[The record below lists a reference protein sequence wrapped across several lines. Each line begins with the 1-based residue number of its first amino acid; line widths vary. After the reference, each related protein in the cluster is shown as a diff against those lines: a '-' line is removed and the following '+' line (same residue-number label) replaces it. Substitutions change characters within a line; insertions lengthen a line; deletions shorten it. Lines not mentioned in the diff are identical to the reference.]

1 VIRRWVKWGIAAL
14 VLAALVF
21 GTMRIVSQRQA
32 LQAANA
38 AKLAERA
45 QAGIELAPTDLVQ
58 VQVRTLPQEVTVS
71 GSLKAANVVVI
82 KARVAGE
89 LQGLSLREGD
99 AVRAGQVVAQVEP
112 ADAQA
117 RLRQSQQQAE
127 AAKAQ
132 VDIARRTY
140 ENNRSLVEQGFI
152 SKFALESAS
161 ASLASAEASYRAAL
175 AGADLTRKALEDT
188 VLRSPISGLVSQ
200 RLAHN
205 GERMALDGRV
215 LEVVDLR
222 RMEVEASLSAA
233 EAVQVQPGQRAQL
246 RVEGVSTPLSGTVS
260 RVNPNVLAGSRA
272 VLAYLVLD
280 PVPGLRQGLFVQ
292 GRIQI
297 GTVQS
302 PSVPLSAVRTD
313 KPTPYV
319 QLVENNMLVHQ
330 PVQLGARAEV
340 DGQTVVVLQGVPA
353 NARLVSG
360 AVGTLREGLRVTL
373 TPGAP

>member
-1 VIRRWVKWGIAAL
+1 MIRRWVKWGIAAL

-21 GTMRIVSQRQA
+21 GTIRIVSQRQA

-200 RLAHN
+200 RLAQN

-233 EAVQVQPGQRAQL
+233 EAVQVQPGQKAQL

-292 GRIQI
+292 GRILI
-297 GTVQS
+297 GTVQA

>member
-200 RLAHN
+200 RLAQN

-233 EAVQVQPGQRAQL
+233 EAVQVQPGQKAQL

>member
-1 VIRRWVKWGIAAL
+1 MNRRWVKWGIAAL

-21 GTMRIVSQRQA
+21 GTMRILSQRQA
-32 LQAANA
+32 QQAANA

-45 QAGIELAPTDLVQ
+45 QAGIELAPSDLLQ
-58 VQVRTLPQEVTVS
+58 VQVRTLAQEVAVS
-71 GSLKAANVVVI
+71 GSLKAASVVVI

-89 LQGLSLREGD
+89 LQGLALREGD
-99 AVRAGQVVAQVEP
+99 AVKAGQVVARVEP
-112 ADAQA
+112 TDAQA

-152 SKFALESAS
+152 SKFALESSS
-161 ASLASAEASYRAAL
+161 ASLAAAEASYRAAQ
-175 AGADLTRKALEDT
+175 AGSDLTRKALEDT

-200 RLAHN
+200 RLAQN

-222 RMEVEASLSAA
+222 RMEVEASLGAA
-233 EAVQVQPGQRAQL
+233 EAMQVQPGQKARL
-246 RVEGVSTPLSGTVS
+246 RIEGVSTPLTGTVS

-292 GRIQI
+292 GHIQV
-297 GTVQS
+297 GTVQA

-319 QLVENNMLVHQ
+319 QLVDNNTLVHQ

-340 DGQTVVVLQGVPA
+340 DGQTVVVVQGVPD
-353 NARLVSG
+353 NARLVNG

-373 TPGAP
+373 TPRAP

>member
-1 VIRRWVKWGIAAL
+1 MA
-14 VLAALVF
+14 
-21 GTMRIVSQRQA
+21 
-32 LQAANA
+32 
-38 AKLAERA
+38 
-45 QAGIELAPTDLVQ
+45 
-58 VQVRTLPQEVTVS
+58 
-71 GSLKAANVVVI
+71 
-82 KARVAGE
+82 AGE
-89 LQGLSLREGD
+89 
-99 AVRAGQVVAQVEP
+99 VVQDGGP
-112 ADAQA
+112 PA

-200 RLAHN
+200 RLAQN

-215 LEVVDLR
+215 LEGVDLR

-233 EAVQVQPGQRAQL
+233 EAVQVQPGQKAQL
-246 RVEGVSTPLSGTVS
+246 RVEGVSTPLTGTVS

-292 GRIQI
+292 GRILI
-297 GTVQS
+297 GTVQA

-319 QLVENNMLVHQ
+319 QLVDNNILVHQ

-360 AVGTLREGLRVTL
+360 AVGTVREGLRVTL

>member
-1 VIRRWVKWGIAAL
+1 MNRRWVKWGLAAL

-21 GTMRIVSQRQA
+21 GTMRILSQRQA
-32 LQAANA
+32 QQVANA

-45 QAGIELAPTDLVQ
+45 QAGIELAPADLLQ
-58 VQVRTLPQEVTVS
+58 VQVRTLPQEVAVS
-71 GSLKAANVVVI
+71 GSLKAASVVVI

-89 LQGLSLREGD
+89 LQGLALREGD
-99 AVRAGQVVAQVEP
+99 AVQAGQVVARVEP
-112 ADAQA
+112 TDAQA

-152 SKFALESAS
+152 SKFALESS
-161 ASLASAEASYRAAL
+161 GASLASAEANYRAAQ

-200 RLAHN
+200 RLAQN

-233 EAVQVQPGQRAQL
+233 EAMLVQPGQKAQL
-246 RVEGVSTPLSGTVS
+246 RIEGVSAPLTGTVS

-292 GRIQI
+292 GSIQV
-297 GTVQS
+297 GAVQA

-319 QLVENNMLVHQ
+319 QLVDNNTLVHQ

-340 DGQTVVVLQGVPA
+340 DGQTVVVVQGVPD
-353 NARLVSG
+353 NARLVNG
-360 AVGTLREGLRVTL
+360 AVGTLREGVRVTL
-373 TPGAP
+373 TPAAR

>member
-1 VIRRWVKWGIAAL
+1 MIRRWVKWGIAAL

-21 GTMRIVSQRQA
+21 GTIRIVSKRQA

-200 RLAHN
+200 RLAQN

-233 EAVQVQPGQRAQL
+233 EAVQVQPGQKAQL
-246 RVEGVSTPLSGTVS
+246 RVEGVSTPLTGTVS

-292 GRIQI
+292 GRILI
-297 GTVQS
+297 GTVQA

-319 QLVENNMLVHQ
+319 QLVDNNILVHQ

-360 AVGTLREGLRVTL
+360 AVGTVREGLRVTL

>member
-1 VIRRWVKWGIAAL
+1 MLRRWVKWGIAAL

-38 AKLAERA
+38 AKLAARA
-45 QAGIELAPTDLVQ
+45 QASIELAPTDLVQ

-71 GSLKAANVVVI
+71 GSLKAANAVVI

-99 AVRAGQVVAQVEP
+99 AVQAGQVVAQVEP

-152 SKFALESAS
+152 SKFALESSS

-200 RLAHN
+200 RLAQN

-222 RMEVEASLSAA
+222 RMEVEASLGVA
-233 EAVQVQPGQRAQL
+233 EAVQVKPGQKAQL
-246 RVEGVSTPLSGTVS
+246 RVEGVSTPLTGTVS

-297 GTVQS
+297 GTVQA

-319 QLVENNMLVHQ
+319 QLVENNLLVHR

-353 NARLVSG
+353 DARLVNG
-360 AVGTLREGLRVTL
+360 AVGALREGLRVTL

>member
-233 EAVQVQPGQRAQL
+233 EAVQVQPGQKAQL

-297 GTVQS
+297 ATVQA
-302 PSVPLSAVRTD
+302 PSVPLSAVRSD

>member
-200 RLAHN
+200 RLAQN

-233 EAVQVQPGQRAQL
+233 EAVQVQPGQKAQL
-246 RVEGVSTPLSGTVS
+246 RVEGVSTSLSGTVS

-297 GTVQS
+297 ATVQA

>member
-1 VIRRWVKWGIAAL
+1 MIRRWVKWGIAAL

-200 RLAHN
+200 RLAQN

-233 EAVQVQPGQRAQL
+233 EAVQVQPGQKAQL

-292 GRIQI
+292 GRILI
-297 GTVQS
+297 GTVQA

>member
-1 VIRRWVKWGIAAL
+1 MIRRWVKWGIAAL

-21 GTMRIVSQRQA
+21 GTIRIVSQRQA

-200 RLAHN
+200 RLAQN

-233 EAVQVQPGQRAQL
+233 EAVQVQPGQKAQL
-246 RVEGVSTPLSGTVS
+246 RVEGVSTPLTGTVS

-292 GRIQI
+292 GRILI
-297 GTVQS
+297 GTVQA

-319 QLVENNMLVHQ
+319 QLVDNNILVHQ

-360 AVGTLREGLRVTL
+360 AVGTVREGLRVTL

>member
-1 VIRRWVKWGIAAL
+1 MTRRWVKWGIAAL

-200 RLAHN
+200 RLAQN

-233 EAVQVQPGQRAQL
+233 EAVQVQPGQKAQL
-246 RVEGVSTPLSGTVS
+246 RVEGVSTPLTGTVS

-292 GRIQI
+292 GRILI
-297 GTVQS
+297 GTVQA

-319 QLVENNMLVHQ
+319 QLVDNNILVHQ

>member
-1 VIRRWVKWGIAAL
+1 MKWGIAAL
-14 VLAALVF
+14 VIAALVF
-21 GTMRIVSQRQA
+21 GTMRILSQRQA
-32 LQAANA
+32 QQAANA

-45 QAGIELAPTDLVQ
+45 QAGIELAPADLLQ
-58 VQVRTLPQEVTVS
+58 VQVRTLAQQVAVS
-71 GSLKAANVVVI
+71 GSLKAASVVVI

-99 AVRAGQVVAQVEP
+99 AVKAGQVVARVEP
-112 ADAQA
+112 TDAQA

-132 VDIARRTY
+132 VDITRRTY

-152 SKFALESAS
+152 SKFALESSS
-161 ASLASAEASYRAAL
+161 ANLAAAEASYRAAQ
-175 AGADLTRKALEDT
+175 AGSDLTRKALEDT

-200 RLAHN
+200 RLAQN

-222 RMEVEASLSAA
+222 RMEVEASLGAA
-233 EAVQVQPGQRAQL
+233 EAMQVQPGQKAQL
-246 RVEGVSTPLSGTVS
+246 RVEGVSAPLTGTVA

-292 GRIQI
+292 GHIQV
-297 GTVQS
+297 GTVQA

-319 QLVENNMLVHQ
+319 QLVDNNTVVHQ
-330 PVQLGARAEV
+330 PVQLGARAEI
-340 DGQTVVVLQGVPA
+340 DGQTVVVVQGVPD
-353 NARLVSG
+353 NARLVNG
-360 AVGTLREGLRVTL
+360 AVGTLREGIRVTL
-373 TPGAP
+373 TPRAP

>member
-1 VIRRWVKWGIAAL
+1 MIRRWVKWGIAAL

-200 RLAHN
+200 RLAQN

-233 EAVQVQPGQRAQL
+233 EAVQVQPGQKAQL